1 MTRHLLRLIWNRK
14 RQNFLLTLEI
24 FFSFIALFG
33 VVLFAMQFLNNSRQ
47 PLGYSIDRVW
57 SITVDRKE
65 NDEDPAVKSRHRAVF
80 RQLLLALHEMP
91 QVEVAA
97 ASFTSPYATWS
108 WGGGMRLRG
117 GHKVEHGVNSVTD
130 DFPALFQM
138 PLVSG
143 RWFSREDDAATWKPV
158 LLNVRMAREIFGDG
172 NAVGQIIP
180 EERDPNDPPPDPTEK
195 PEVRRVIGVFE
206 DFRKDGELSAPGNF
220 MFQRTR
226 LDDGVAKESLPGRL
240 LVRLVPGTP
249 AVFEETLVKR
259 LMAEAPNWSF
269 DVQPADVMRESMLR
283 MYTMPLVAV
292 GTVAGFLL
300 LMVALGLTGVVWQSV
315 TQRIHEFGLRR
326 AKGATIA
333 DIRRQVLVEMVIMT
347 SLALLVGVLL
357 VAQLPLLP
365 LPTDL
370 QVVPAGVF
378 AASMA
383 ISVAAIYFLTL
394 LCGWYPSRL
403 ATRVQPAEALHY
415 E

>member
-1 MTRHLLRLIWNRK
+1 MTRHLLRLLWNRK

-24 FFSFIALFG
+24 FFSFMALFG
-33 VVLFAMQFLNNSRQ
+33 VVLFGMQFLNNSRQ
-47 PLGYSIDRVW
+47 PLGFNIDRVW

-65 NDEDPAVKSRHRAVF
+65 NDQDPSVKSRHRAVF

-97 ASFTSPYATWS
+97 ASFTSPYANWS
-108 WGGGMRLRG
+108 WGGSTRLSSGRKIQ
-117 GHKVEHGVNSVTD
+117 HSVNRVTD
-130 DFPALFQM
+130 EFPTLFQM
-138 PLVSG
+138 PLVAG
-143 RWFSREDDAATWKPV
+143 RWFSREDDATTWTPV
-158 LLNVRMAREIFGDG
+158 LLNVHMAREIFGDG

-180 EERDPNDPPPDPTEK
+180 EERDPDDPPPDPTEK
-195 PEVRRVIGVFE
+195 PEVKRVVGVFE
-206 DFRKDGELSAPGNF
+206 DFRKDGEFSAPGNF
-220 MFQRTR
+220 MFLRTR
-226 LDDGVAKESLPGRL
+226 LDDSNVKEDPPGRL
-240 LVRLVPGTP
+240 LLRLVAGTP

-269 DVQPADVMRESMLR
+269 EVQRADAMRETMLR
-283 MYTMPLVAV
+283 QYAMPLVAI

-315 TQRIHEFGLRR
+315 TQRIREFGLRR
-326 AKGATIA
+326 AKGATTA

-365 LPTDL
+365 LPADL

-383 ISVAAIYFLTL
+383 ISVAAIYLLTL